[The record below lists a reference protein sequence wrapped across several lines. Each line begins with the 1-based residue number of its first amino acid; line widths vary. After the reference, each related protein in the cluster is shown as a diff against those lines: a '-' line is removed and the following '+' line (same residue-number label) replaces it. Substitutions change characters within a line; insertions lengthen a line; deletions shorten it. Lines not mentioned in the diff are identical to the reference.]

1 MSVFT
6 TVTREE
12 LTAWLK
18 RYSVGGLVDLQGIA
32 AGIENTNYFVTTTH
46 GRYVLTLFEKLT
58 AAELPYYLNLMA
70 HLSSHGIPCPR
81 PIADLDNALLGFLN
95 GKPASLVSCLPGRD
109 VSAPSVAQ
117 CAHVGE
123 MLAAMHLAG
132 SSYHATMAN
141 PRGPS
146 WWRATAAEVMPFLA
160 TADRSLLADEL
171 TFQSH
176 YRFDDLPRDV
186 IHADLFRDN
195 VLFNDSTIGGV
206 IDFYFAC
213 NDALLYDVAITVND
227 WCITPE
233 RTVDCKRAQALLDGY
248 RLAAIHR
255 GRAQRMAGDGARRGP
270 ALLGIAAAGLSPA
283 APGRAHP
290 CEGPDP
296 FPAPAREPRRARGDA
311 ATADR
316 VRDAPRRRHR
326 KTLRTMQE
334 GR

>member
-1 MSVFT
+1 M
-6 TVTREE
+6 
-12 LTAWLK
+12 
-18 RYSVGGLVDLQGIA
+18 
-32 AGIENTNYFVTTTH
+32 
-46 GRYVLTLFEKLT
+46 
-58 AAELPYYLNLMA
+58 
-70 HLSSHGIPCPR
+70 
-81 PIADLDNALLGFLN
+81 N

-117 CAHVGE
+117 CARVGE

-248 RLAAIHR
+248 RALRPFTVVERNAWPVMLRAGALRFWVSRLQDFHLPRPGELTHAKDPTHFRHLLANHVAHEAAVR
-255 GRAQRMAGDGARRGP
+255 Q
-270 ALLGIAAAGLSPA
+270 LIA
-283 APGRAHP
+283 
-290 CEGPDP
+290 
-296 FPAPAREPRRARGDA
+296 
-311 ATADR
+311 
-316 VRDAPRRRHR
+316 
-326 KTLRTMQE
+326 
-334 GR
+334 